1 MTKQLEKK
9 ITKLVTMKKKKKN
22 SKEQKMLMDMKVY
35 KFYTLKTL
43 FKATSSSETKPN
55 SRQSK

>member
-9 ITKLVTMKKKKKN
+9 ITKLVTMKKK
-22 SKEQKMLMDMKVY
+22 SKEQKLLMDMKVY
-35 KFYTLKTL
+35 KFYTL
-43 FKATSSSETKPN
+43 KATSSSETKPN

>member
-9 ITKLVTMKKKKKN
+9 ITKLVTMKKK
-22 SKEQKMLMDMKVY
+22 SKEQKLLMDMKVY

-43 FKATSSSETKPN
+43 FKATSSSETKAN